1 MQKNHSK
8 PVLVTGAT
16 GYVAGRLIPLL
27 LSAGYRVR
35 AMGRS
40 IEKMADRPWGKDPG
54 IALVSGDIMDPASL
68 QKAVAGCGTIY
79 YLVHSMIS
87 QKGAYRDADKTGAAN
102 MVKAAADQG
111 AEHIIYLG
119 GLGDVHHKNI
129 SRHLVSRNEVGQILQ
144 SGPVPGTVLRAAM
157 ILGSGSASFEILRYL
172 AERLPV
178 MITPKWVS
186 MPTQPIAITNVLGY
200 LKGCLEHPETRGH
213 TFDIGGPDI
222 VSYKDLFAIFAQ
234 QAGLPVP
241 VMIPVPV
248 LTPRLSSLWIHLVTP
263 VPAAIARPLAEGLSL
278 PTVCTEHRIQT
289 LIPQDLLTCR
299 QAIARALDRIR
310 QEQVDTC
317 WADAGALLY
326 PEWAHCG
333 DSDYAGGTL
342 LKCGYRATVA
352 GAAQDLW
359 PAVEQV
365 GGETGYYAADLLWK
379 LRGVVDV
386 FSGGVGLQRGRR
398 SRHTLR
404 VGDALDFWRVLEVD
418 KPFRLLL
425 VAEMKLPGQA
435 LLEILV
441 TPAGP
446 DRCELTL
453 LSRFL
458 PKGLFGMTYWY
469 ALYPFHQYVFSRML
483 AGMAKAARKTLLTP
497 PRRFTPKITHACSLP
512 GESLFHSKKKRS
524 ED

>member
-1 MQKNHSK
+1 MHEKTTR

-27 LSAGYRVR
+27 LSSGYRVR

-40 IEKMADRPWGKDPG
+40 VEKMAARPWGTVPG
-54 IALVSGDIMDPASL
+54 IELVTGDIMDTASL
-68 QKAVAGCGTIY
+68 DNAVAGCGTIY

-87 QKGAYRDADKTGAAN
+87 RKAGYRDADKTGAAN
-102 MVKAAADQG
+102 MVKAAANQG
-111 AEHIIYLG
+111 ADHIIYLG
-119 GLGDVHHKNI
+119 GLGDIHHQNI
-129 SRHLVSRNEVGQILQ
+129 SPHLISRNEVGKILQ
-144 SGPVPGTVLRAAM
+144 TGPVPATVLRAAM

-172 AERLPV
+172 AERLPM

-200 LKGCLEHPETRGH
+200 LKGCLEHPETRGK

-222 VSYKDLFAIFAQ
+222 VSYRDLFAIFAEK
-234 QAGLPVP
+234 AGLPKP

-278 PTVCTEHRIQT
+278 PTVCTEHRIRDI
-289 LIPQDLLTCR
+289 IPQDLLTCG
-299 QAIARALDRIR
+299 QAIERALDRVR

-317 WADAGALLY
+317 WADAGDLIY

-333 DSDYAGGTL
+333 DSGYSGGTI
-342 LKCGYRATVA
+342 LKCGYRAMVQGSA
-352 GAAQDLW
+352 SDLW

-379 LRGVVDV
+379 LRGVMDV

-398 SRHTLR
+398 SRHNLR
-404 VGDALDFWRVLEVD
+404 VGDALDFWRVLEMNA
-418 KPFRLLL
+418 PHRLLL

-435 LLEILV
+435 LLEIKI
-441 TPAGP
+441 TPAGEN
-446 DRCELTL
+446 RCELIL

-458 PKGLFGMTYWY
+458 PKGIWGMAYWY

-483 AGMAKAARKTLLTP
+483 TGMAKAAGKSLLTP
-497 PRRFTPKITHACSLP
+497 PRRFTPKITNACSLP
-512 GESLFHSKKKRS
+512 GE
-524 ED
+524 